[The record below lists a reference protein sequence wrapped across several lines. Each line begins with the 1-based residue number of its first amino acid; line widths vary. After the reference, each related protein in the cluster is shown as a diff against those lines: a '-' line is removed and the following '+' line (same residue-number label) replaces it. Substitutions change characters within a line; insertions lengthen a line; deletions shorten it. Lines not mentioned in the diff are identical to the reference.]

1 MLDRLDKAFFV
12 LSCCLSAFLKIDLR
26 YALVIDCMQIKN
38 YLMNGWNINV
48 KGLEK
53 KMGCRYNEN

>member
-1 MLDRLDKAFFV
+1 
-12 LSCCLSAFLKIDLR
+12 
-26 YALVIDCMQIKN
+26 MQIKN

-53 KMGCRYNEN
+53 KMGRRYNEN